1 MEKKQRSGKELY
13 DEWYKLD
20 NNGVLG
26 AGINFGMSLTP
37 EERKRLFEYD
47 IQREKESE
55 KAKTD

>member
-13 DEWYKLD
+13 DEWYRLD

-26 AGINFGMSLTP
+26 AGINFGNSLTP

-47 IQREKESE
+47 IERVK
-55 KAKTD
+55 KLNTR